1 MNYSKSP
8 KICAREF
15 IMDIL
20 SVWNRRL
27 FSIRIFKTNN
37 RTQMDYLVKNEK
49 LVIQHTPGNGA
60 WTYQVIIPIT
70 KDIKGKWG
78 ILKVS

>member
-1 MNYSKSP
+1 
-8 KICAREF
+8 
-15 IMDIL
+15 
-20 SVWNRRL
+20 
-27 FSIRIFKTNN
+27 
-37 RTQMDYLVKNEK
+37 MDYLVKNEK

>member
-1 MNYSKSP
+1 
-8 KICAREF
+8 
-15 IMDIL
+15 
-20 SVWNRRL
+20 
-27 FSIRIFKTNN
+27 
-37 RTQMDYLVKNEK
+37 MDYLVKNEK
-49 LVIQHTPGNGA
+49 LVIQHTQGNGA